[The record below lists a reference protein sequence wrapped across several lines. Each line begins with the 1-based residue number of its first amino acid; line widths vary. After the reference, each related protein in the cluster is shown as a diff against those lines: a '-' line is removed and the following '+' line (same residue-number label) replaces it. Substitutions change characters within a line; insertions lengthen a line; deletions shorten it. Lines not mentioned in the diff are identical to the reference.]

1 MGQEGML
8 FLSSTGQGSFFLP
21 AQQIASQQKGGHT
34 VLVYSPNIK
43 GCLLNL
49 HTTIKD
55 TIIFPFTKELQK
67 KLCFTWKYNNS
78 TRVSEIW
85 LLLCLLTVSLPHNIV
100 SGVLKD
106 GRQPPYLRISNTAG
120 QNLALPE
127 HEDFRDVRCYR
138 MQGRGRLNF
147 FYFFFFFFL
156 PFPSLLLP
164 KLQAMSAKLLPSGIN
179 L

>member
-1 MGQEGML
+1 MPKQQTVVTNNTDLLQKFKSLRRWWKMGQEGML

-21 AQQIASQQKGGHT
+21 VQQIASLQKGGRT

-43 GCLLNL
+43 GCLQNL

-85 LLLCLLTVSLPHNIV
+85 LLLCLLTDCVS
-100 SGVLKD
+100 SS
-106 GRQPPYLRISNTAG
+106 QYC
-120 QNLALPE
+120 
-127 HEDFRDVRCYR
+127 FRCSKRWKATT
-138 MQGRGRLNF
+138 L
-147 FYFFFFFFL
+147 
-156 PFPSLLLP
+156 S
-164 KLQAMSAKLLPSGIN
+164 
-179 L
+179 